1 MEIPDEVIDT
11 AMHAVEQQLESTQ
24 TPYVK
29 MTFDSLVNKQSIS
42 PDDAKDLIAQALA
55 IVINRMLLDKRP
67 FDTTLYKQL
76 LSALPALPDE
86 SGK

>member
-55 IVINRMLLDKRP
+55 IVLNRMLLDQRP
-67 FDTTLYKQL
+67 FDTILYKQL